1 MFVIIH
7 LVLSFYQ
14 ISAVEPPVSRH
25 AHLDPD
31 CSGSNRMAENRI
43 EFIRNGFQESVDS
56 RHKTQ
61 EMISYFEKCLMPELR
76 DEEPLFTAYYGS
88 LTILLVKHGFNPFTR
103 LSNLRDGME
112 YLDRSV
118 ALRPRNIEIR
128 FLRFSTLV
136 NLPALLGYTDQ
147 LKKDTVQIFL
157 LMTRE
162 EEQMGCFEDEMRINM
177 ISSVIESGRLNE
189 RQQQE
194 FEQLFDRW
202 NYENE

>member
-1 MFVIIH
+1 
-7 LVLSFYQ
+7 
-14 ISAVEPPVSRH
+14 
-25 AHLDPD
+25 
-31 CSGSNRMAENRI
+31 MAENRI